1 MNTQTNSELSVRA
14 VEVHSPGAPLTRV
27 PELNGLEVSRP
38 AQSRPAQSREARVP
52 VPRPTVGRLRLR
64 PTRRGR
70 GFIVGSVDAAG
81 PDTNGFAPRDRV
93 AWRDSGEELGE
104 LLLIDQDDVLGVP
117 SWVSDEQVV
126 SYLGA
131 GLIARALVRTRPFA
145 RGDQVRVVSTDPIVA
160 ELTAAWARSLGAR
173 IVDPAVD
180 NARISIHDEPRVRRT
195 VLGSHGK
202 LAQAA
207 VEVFQAI
214 RAGVFDGVS
223 TVTDSSSSIAA

>member
-1 MNTQTNSELSVRA
+1 MTTAMTTPTSDKMTAHQA
-14 VEVHSPGAPLTRV
+14 GAPLTRV
-27 PELNGLEVSRP
+27 PALPRDTVSRETR
-38 AQSRPAQSREARVP
+38 AA

-70 GFIVGSVDAAG
+70 GFIVGFVDAAG

-93 AWRDSGEELGE
+93 AWRDSGEQLDE

-117 SWVSDEQVV
+117 SWISDEQVV

-145 RGDQVRVVSTDPIVA
+145 RGDQVRIVSTDAVVA

-173 IVDPAVD
+173 IVEPDVAT
-180 NARISIHDEPRVRRT
+180 ARVSIQDEPRIRRT
-195 VLGSHGK
+195 VLGTHGK

-214 RAGVFDGVS
+214 RAGVFDSVEAISGQPVGRDRS
-223 TVTDSSSSIAA
+223 GLAA

>member
-1 MNTQTNSELSVRA
+1 MNTVTMNT
-14 VEVHSPGAPLTRV
+14 APM
-27 PELNGLEVSRP
+27 NKVSTHH
-38 AQSRPAQSREARVP
+38 V

-70 GFIVGSVDAAG
+70 GFVVGMVDAAG

-93 AWRDSGEELGE
+93 AWRDLDPQLELGE
-104 LLLIDQDDVLGVP
+104 LLLMDQDGVLGVP
-117 SWVSDEQVV
+117 SWVTDEQVV

-131 GLIARALVRTRPFA
+131 GLIARALVREAHDLKSGRTRPFG
-145 RGDQVRVVSTDPIVA
+145 RGDEIRVVSTDPLV
-160 ELTAAWARSLGAR
+160 EEMTAAWAKSLGAR
-173 IVDPAVD
+173 VVDRGGAF
-180 NARISIHDEPRVRRT
+180 AIHDEPKVRRT

-214 RAGVFDGVS
+214 RAGVFDGVRE
-223 TVTDSSSSIAA
+223 IPGQRAKLAA

>member
-1 MNTQTNSELSVRA
+1 MNTLHSTDVMRTNPMIMQTTPSSTRTGTLTA
-14 VEVHSPGAPLTRV
+14 V
-27 PELNGLEVSRP
+27 P
-38 AQSRPAQSREARVP
+38 AQRTARVA

-70 GFIVGSVDAAG
+70 GFVVGIVDAAG

-93 AWRDSGEELGE
+93 AWRDHGQDLPE
-104 LLLIDQDDVLGVP
+104 LLLMDQDDVLGVP
-117 SWVSDEQVV
+117 SWITDEQVV

-145 RGDQVRVVSTDPIVA
+145 RGEDVRVVSTDRIVA
-160 ELTAAWARSLGAR
+160 EMTSAWARSLGAHV
-173 IVDPAVD
+173 VDPASPTAVAIRD
-180 NARISIHDEPRVRRT
+180 DVRIRRAG
-195 VLGSHGK
+195 LGSHGR

-214 RAGVFDGVS
+214 RRGVFDGVPG
-223 TVTDSSSSIAA
+223 VAEADSRIAA

>member
-1 MNTQTNSELSVRA
+1 MTSTTDNHT
-14 VEVHSPGAPLTRV
+14 PGAPLTRV
-27 PELNGLEVSRP
+27 PALVRT
-38 AQSRPAQSREARVP
+38 P

-64 PTRRGR
+64 PARRGR

-93 AWRDSGEELGE
+93 AWRDTGEQLDE

-117 SWVSDEQVV
+117 SWITDEQVV
-126 SYLGA
+126 SYLGP

-145 RGDQVRVVSTDPIVA
+145 RGDQVRIVSTDRVVS
-160 ELTAAWARSLGAR
+160 EMTAAWARSLGAR
-173 IVDPAVD
+173 VVDPTAD
-180 NARISIHDEPRVRRT
+180 AAAQTARIAIHDEPRVRKT

-214 RAGVFDGVS
+214 RAGVFDSVETISGQVINAS
-223 TVTDSSSSIAA
+223 APGLAA

>member
-1 MNTQTNSELSVRA
+1 
-14 VEVHSPGAPLTRV
+14 
-27 PELNGLEVSRP
+27 
-38 AQSRPAQSREARVP
+38 

-64 PTRRGR
+64 PARRGR

-93 AWRDSGEELGE
+93 AWRDTGDQGGEQLDE

-117 SWVSDEQVV
+117 SWITDEQAV
-126 SYLGA
+126 SYLGP

-145 RGDQVRVVSTDPIVA
+145 RGDQVRVVSTDRVVA
-160 ELTAAWARSLGAR
+160 EMTAAWARSLGAR
-173 IVDPAVD
+173 VVDPAVD
-180 NARISIHDEPRVRRT
+180 GPAQTARISIHDEPRIRKT

-214 RAGVFDGVS
+214 RAGVFDSVQTISGQLVGA
-223 TVTDSSSSIAA
+223 TPSIAA

>member
-1 MNTQTNSELSVRA
+1 MMTIQNKPEASV
-14 VEVHSPGAPLTRV
+14 HTPGAPLTRV
-27 PELNGLEVSRP
+27 PALT
-38 AQSRPAQSREARVP
+38 REARTP

-64 PTRRGR
+64 PARRGR
-70 GFIVGSVDAAG
+70 GFIVGAVDAAG

-93 AWRDSGEELGE
+93 AWRDAGQELDE

-117 SWVSDEQVV
+117 SWISDEQVV
-126 SYLGA
+126 SYLGPA
-131 GLIARALVRTRPFA
+131 LIARALVRTRPFA
-145 RGDQVRVVSTDPIVA
+145 RGDQVRVVSTDPVVA

-173 IVDPAVD
+173 IVDPAVET
-180 NARISIHDEPRVRRT
+180 ARVSIHDEPRIRRT

-214 RAGVFDGVS
+214 RAGVFDSVRTINGQL
-223 TVTDSSSSIAA
+223 SIAA

>member
-1 MNTQTNSELSVRA
+1 
-14 VEVHSPGAPLTRV
+14 
-27 PELNGLEVSRP
+27 
-38 AQSRPAQSREARVP
+38 

-64 PTRRGR
+64 PARRGR

-93 AWRDSGEELGE
+93 AWRDTSDPRGEQLDELI
-104 LLLIDQDDVLGVP
+104 LIDQDDVLGVP
-117 SWVSDEQVV
+117 SWITDEQAV
-126 SYLGA
+126 SYLGP

-145 RGDQVRVVSTDPIVA
+145 RGDQVRVVSTDRVVA
-160 ELTAAWARSLGAR
+160 EMTAAWARSLGAH
-173 IVDPAVD
+173 IVDPAGD
-180 NARISIHDEPRVRRT
+180 AAGQTARVSIHDEPRIRKT

-214 RAGVFDGVS
+214 RAGVFDSVETISGQVLGAS
-223 TVTDSSSSIAA
+223 RPGLAA

>member
-1 MNTQTNSELSVRA
+1 MTSTTESRA
-14 VEVHSPGAPLTRV
+14 AETHTPGAPLTRV
-27 PELNGLEVSRP
+27 PAL
-38 AQSRPAQSREARVP
+38 ARTP
-52 VPRPTVGRLRLR
+52 VPRPTIGRLRLR
-64 PTRRGR
+64 PARRGR

-93 AWRDSGEELGE
+93 AWRDTGDELDD

-117 SWVSDEQVV
+117 SWITDEQVV
-126 SYLGA
+126 SYLGP

-145 RGDQVRVVSTDPIVA
+145 RGDQVRIVSTDRVVA
-160 ELTAAWARSLGAR
+160 DMTAAWARSLGAR
-173 IVDPAVD
+173 VVDPAAD
-180 NARISIHDEPRVRRT
+180 AAGQTARISIHDEPRVRKT

-214 RAGVFDGVS
+214 RAGVFDSVETITGRPVGAA
-223 TVTDSSSSIAA
+223 SSIAA

>member
-1 MNTQTNSELSVRA
+1 
-14 VEVHSPGAPLTRV
+14 
-27 PELNGLEVSRP
+27 
-38 AQSRPAQSREARVP
+38 VP

-70 GFIVGSVDAAG
+70 GFIVGAVDAAG

-93 AWRDSGEELGE
+93 AWRDSGEELDD

-117 SWVSDEQVV
+117 SWISDEQVV
-126 SYLGA
+126 SYLGP

-145 RGDQVRVVSTDPIVA
+145 RGDQVRVVSTDPVVT

-173 IVDPAVD
+173 IVEPASEFDTVAT
-180 NARISIHDEPRVRRT
+180 ARVSIHDEPRIRRT
-195 VLGSHGK
+195 VLGTHGK
-202 LAQAA
+202 LAQSA

-214 RAGVFDGVS
+214 RAGVFD
-223 TVTDSSSSIAA
+223 SIETISGQLVGLAA

>member
-1 MNTQTNSELSVRA
+1 MTAMTTPTTTTRTA
-14 VEVHSPGAPLTRV
+14 GAPLTRV
-27 PELNGLEVSRP
+27 PAL
-38 AQSRPAQSREARVP
+38 ARDARTP
-52 VPRPTVGRLRLR
+52 VPRPTAGRLRLR
-64 PTRRGR
+64 PARRGR

-93 AWRDSGEELGE
+93 AWRDTGQQLDE

-117 SWVSDEQVV
+117 SWISDEQVV
-126 SYLGA
+126 SYLGPA
-131 GLIARALVRTRPFA
+131 LIARALVRTRPFA
-145 RGDQVRVVSTDPIVA
+145 RGDQVRIVSTDPLVA

-173 IVDPAVD
+173 IVDPAAETSWV
-180 NARISIHDEPRVRRT
+180 SIHDEPRIRRT

-214 RAGVFDGVS
+214 RAGVFESVRTISGQLVGAPRG
-223 TVTDSSSSIAA
+223 IAA